1 MDIRKIIKEEIESLE
16 HIENSKIQAA
26 ESLKQMPNNSDFE
39 KDPATILK
47 SISSSNIEWGKL
59 FRIIEELRGDLRD
72 KDSLDTSAT
81 TRQVGQASILLVLFE
96 LIIKTNLTISP
107 NDVVI
112 IINTFKNNFITQ
124 DQVDT
129 LAMYEEKINS

>member
-1 MDIRKIIKEEIESLE
+1 MDIRKIIKEEIENLE
-16 HIENSKIQAA
+16 FIENSKIEAA
-26 ESLKQMPNNSDFE
+26 ESLKQMPENSDFE

-59 FRIIEELRGDLRD
+59 FRIIEELRGDLRN

-107 NDVVI
+107 NDVEI
-112 IINTFKNNFITQ
+112 IINTFKNNFSSQ
-124 DQVDT
+124 DQIDT

>member
-1 MDIRKIIKEEIESLE
+1 MDIRKIIKEEIENLDF
-16 HIENSKIQAA
+16 IENSKLEAA
-26 ESLKQMPNNSDFE
+26 ESLKQMPENSDFE
-39 KDPATILK
+39 KDPAAILK

-59 FRIIEELRGDLRD
+59 FRIIEELRGDLRN

-107 NDVVI
+107 NDVEI
-112 IINTFKNNFITQ
+112 IINTFKNNFSSQ
-124 DQVDT
+124 DQINA